1 MLLAGLVYGGFSLF
15 LVGCASLVRPLVWL
29 GISNRGGSML
39 VLISGLLLM
48 MLGLALPATEKK
60 SASSDSQLNQFIPV
74 YQFHEFHSL
83 RMNGNADQVYRAI
96 KGVTADEI
104 SLFRSLTWIRRC
116 GRALPAG
123 ILNVPKGQPILELAV
138 RTSFQLLAE
147 EPGQE
152 IVLGTLVIAP
162 PGSQRSNIDFK
173 TQRAPGYALAAIN
186 FRVNDSGHGQS
197 LVSTETRVYATDAQ
211 SRRKFARYWR
221 VIYPGSAMIRRM
233 WLRAI
238 QRRAEKPTA

>member
-48 MLGLALPATEKK
+48 MLGLAWPATEKG
-60 SASSDSQLNQFIPV
+60 SASSESQLNQFIPV

>member
-1 MLLAGLVYGGFSLF
+1 MLLAGLAYSGFTLF

-48 MLGLALPATEKK
+48 MLGLAWPATEKG
-60 SASSDSQLNQFIPV
+60 SASSESQLNQFIPV

>member
-29 GISNRGGSML
+29 GIGNRGGSML

-48 MLGLALPATEKK
+48 MLGLAWPATEKG

-123 ILNVPKGQPILELAV
+123 ILNAPKGQPILELAI

-147 EPGQE
+147 EPGRE

-162 PGSQRSNIDFK
+162 PGSQRSTIDFK

-211 SRRKFARYWR
+211 SRRKVARYWR
-221 VIYPGSAMIRRM
+221 VIYPGSALIRRM

-238 QRRAEKPTA
+238 KHRAEKPIA